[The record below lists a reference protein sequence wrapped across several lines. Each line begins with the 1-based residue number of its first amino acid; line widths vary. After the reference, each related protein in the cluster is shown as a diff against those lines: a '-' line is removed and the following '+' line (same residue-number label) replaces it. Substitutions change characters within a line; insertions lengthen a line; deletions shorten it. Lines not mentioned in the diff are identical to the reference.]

1 MGFGTDGFARGE
13 RVGFA
18 RGANAAGSLYC
29 YSQSNGINRETVYRH
44 MSKAE
49 SLHDPTLPMNA
60 IWSKNHTCFEANLVN
75 RPLDISVVLPT
86 FNERENIPEL
96 IARLK
101 DALRGLRWELF

>member
-1 MGFGTDGFARGE
+1 MPS
-13 RVGFA
+13 
-18 RGANAAGSLYC
+18 GSLCC

-44 MSKAE
+44 VSKAE
-49 SLHDPTLPMNA
+49 SLHDPTLLMNA
-60 IWSKNHTCFEANLVN
+60 MWSKNDAYFEANLID